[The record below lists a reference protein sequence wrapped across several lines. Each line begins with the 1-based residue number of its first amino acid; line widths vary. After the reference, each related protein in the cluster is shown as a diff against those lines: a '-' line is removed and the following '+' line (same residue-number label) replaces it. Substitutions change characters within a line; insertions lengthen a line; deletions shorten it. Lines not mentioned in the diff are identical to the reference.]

1 MARYIDIERAG
12 RSLRLSD
19 ENRSDG
25 RNRDENQDDRGD
37 ERPRDLELRAAV
49 RLRGSR
55 LILSAA
61 ILEYDVN
68 ESRFDENEYDRAQ
81 EQQAVPEKIY
91 FTSEIGMRDER
102 GIGMGFVARDSR
114 DDERRDQRVGCNP
127 PEAVRTFHAKEILF
141 SSCRE
146 RFTFAA

>member
-1 MARYIDIERAG
+1 
-12 RSLRLSD
+12 
-19 ENRSDG
+19 
-25 RNRDENQDDRGD
+25 
-37 ERPRDLELRAAV
+37 V
-49 RLRGSR
+49 RLRRSR

-61 ILEYDVN
+61 ILEYDVDEN
-68 ESRFDENEYDRAQ
+68 RFDENEDDRAQ

-91 FTSEIGMRDER
+91 FPSEIGVRDEG
-102 GIGMGFVARDSR
+102 GIGMGFIAGDSR

-127 PEAVRTFHAKEILF
+127 PEAVRTIHAKEILF